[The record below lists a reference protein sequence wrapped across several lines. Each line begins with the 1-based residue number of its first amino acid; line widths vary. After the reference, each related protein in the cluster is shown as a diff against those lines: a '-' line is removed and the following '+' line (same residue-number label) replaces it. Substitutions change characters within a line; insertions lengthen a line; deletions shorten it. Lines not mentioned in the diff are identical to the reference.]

1 LGERSISKASFEML
15 LTWLSQDRAEAGEQ
29 YERLR
34 WRLIRILENRGAAD
48 PEALTD
54 EVFNRVCRRLE
65 EGTVDTRTDPA
76 RFLHGIAKNV
86 LQEDLRKQAASRRMA
101 QHLPN
106 AAATASRTERQLL
119 AMERCLNAL
128 PQEDLSVLLRYEDGD
143 GLPRIQARA
152 RLAVDLGLTPGAL
165 RIRIAR
171 IRKSLSACIR
181 EQAGAEDP
189 PNGGAGWE

>member
-1 LGERSISKASFEML
+1 MGERAISKASFEML
-15 LTWLSQDRAEAGEQ
+15 LAWLSEDRAEAGEQ

-34 WRLIRILENRGAAD
+34 WKLIRILENRGAAD
-48 PEALTD
+48 PEALAD

-86 LQEDLRKQAASRRMA
+86 LLEDMRKQAASRRVA
-101 QHLPN
+101 QHIPA
-106 AAATASRTERQLL
+106 AAATTSQTEQQIL
-119 AMERCLNAL
+119 ALERCLNAL
-128 PQEDLSVLLRYEDGD
+128 PPEDLNILLRYEDGD

-152 RLAVDLGLTPGAL
+152 RMAAELGLTPGAL

-171 IRKSLSACIR
+171 IRRSLSACIR
-181 EQAGAEDP
+181 EKTSGEKQPG
-189 PNGGAGWE
+189 GGAGWE